1 MHMNFHIHREIIQ
14 ILVLQK
20 SLNFMC
26 VILGFN
32 YALEE
37 ISVVFYMVLVAFVA
51 FQSIFSEVGRSSS
64 HFKREQSI
72 DRET

>member
-1 MHMNFHIHREIIQ
+1 MCL
-14 ILVLQK
+14 ILE
-20 SLNFMC
+20 
-26 VILGFN
+26 FN

-51 FQSIFSEVGRSSS
+51 FQSVFLEVSGSSS